1 MKAADIPQL
10 QSLTVQEKLQL
21 VEELWSEIIRQPDK
35 ITVPAWH
42 VAELQKDYPA
52 YQANPQ
58 EGSPWAEVK
67 AQFLRDK

>member
-35 ITVPAWH
+35 IAVPGWH
-42 VAELQKDYPA
+42 IAELQKDYA
-52 YQANPQ
+52 TYQANPR
-58 EGSPWAEVK
+58 EGKPWAELK
-67 AQFLRDK
+67 ARLLRDK